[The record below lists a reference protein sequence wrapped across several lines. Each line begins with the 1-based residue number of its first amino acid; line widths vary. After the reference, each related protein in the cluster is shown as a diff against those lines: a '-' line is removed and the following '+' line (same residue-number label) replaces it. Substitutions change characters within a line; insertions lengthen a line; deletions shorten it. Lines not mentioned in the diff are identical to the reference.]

1 MSEVQS
7 RPSAPRGRSSARGA
21 RGGYSSRGPRSQK
34 QTNGDHQSAGSID
47 ASAEEGELAQ
57 LRQQYATQLATIRET
72 FPDWTDLDLLLALHD
87 SDGDLNVASE
97 RILEGQVSQFAE
109 VKKNDRSRSKVKD
122 TSAVGSDANA
132 PSTSTRGR
140 GRFEGTRG
148 GRGRGTERG
157 RGGFRG
163 GRGGAH
169 AANGSRSGAGVSVP
183 TTESSA
189 WDTTAATTDANNAW
203 DTDAPT
209 NSGAAAADD
218 AEAKPAATPEAVKK
232 PAAPQEPPKKTWAS
246 MFAKPKPAP
255 APPKPAAVAPPP
267 EPAAPEPVAEP
278 EPTKEIEKAVEAE
291 ELPIPPV
298 ADEAPAAETAP
309 AAPAEPPVVTP
320 EVPELPSAQITPSK
334 DELTKEN
341 VENLPD
347 LAEPAPTGTA
357 ASTVASGSVVGVAT
371 PLTGAQRTQA
381 ARPGPAIGGFAT
393 VAQKATAPQGRS
405 SSYQRKV
412 LDQQEAVV
420 MPGNHAVDRA
430 AVQFGSLGLNG
441 DAALDV
447 DEDRE
452 EAETRTQPPQHSPTQ
467 QPRTSLPPA
476 PRQPAVP
483 SESQVQESVPT
494 PKPAPGLPPVNQQAQ
509 QQSPAIGGQAAQPYS
524 QFGRYGQANIQ
535 SEPAGQAQKPYDPFG
550 APVSQPNQ
558 FDSFPS
564 HTQPQNIQQP
574 QVPSTL
580 GGFSSAPNDYSSY
593 YTSDQQRNAYQN
605 YYGAGYGQQT
615 GGNQQQEVNAQE
627 QRTSSGFG
635 PAGADSGFPTSQS
648 QQVGNNPSI
657 SFGTVQARRSGA
669 RTSREYSGL
678 SEYPASSRHRHSR
691 FNSDDS
697 ALLGSLRPLRNLAM
711 PSISQLVPNLPSQ
724 NQSRYGD
731 AQNSGHN
738 TPVPAMAAQHHPAAQ
753 SQHMHQPHGQTG
765 HSGFPYSQH
774 PYYNTPYFNAYMN
787 HYGGAYGGQ
796 GYGAPFGKGMYGQ
809 PNHGYGMSPQTTYD
823 AHSSSPAN
831 VGAFGA
837 SSMHARDSA
846 LGGGLGDY
854 RASSTQPS
862 QTQQHTASS
871 GAFGGMPD
879 VFGRNQGVFP
889 GQGQPYGQQ
898 QSASQAGAED
908 ALKPFGD
915 KGASGPSPSSIGQP
929 GRPGSATNSVGQGAQ
944 SGLPPPQSHQQ
955 GFGAYPGSQ
964 YGLGGLGG
972 HQGGQGHSGGYGGYG
987 AGFGSYGS
995 YGRGGGW
1002 GGNYGAH

>member
-34 QTNGDHQSAGSID
+34 QTNGDHKSAGSID

-57 LRQQYATQLATIRET
+57 LRQQYAIQLATIRET

-97 RILEGQVSQFAE
+97 KILEGQVSQFAE

-132 PSTSTRGR
+132 TSASARGR
-140 GRFEGTRG
+140 GRFESTRG

-189 WDTTAATTDANNAW
+189 WDTAATTTDANNAW
-203 DTDAPT
+203 DTGAPA
-209 NSGAAAADD
+209 NSGDAAADG
-218 AEAKPAATPEAVKK
+218 AEAKPAAAPEAVKK
-232 PAAPQEPPKKTWAS
+232 PAAPQEPPKKTWAQ

-255 APPKPAAVAPPP
+255 APPKPVVAAPPP
-267 EPAAPEPVAEP
+267 EPAAPEPAAEP
-278 EPTKEIEKAVEAE
+278 EPTKEVEKAVEAE

-298 ADEAPAAETAP
+298 ADEAPAEETST
-309 AAPAEPPVVTP
+309 APAEPPVVTP
-320 EVPELPSAQITPSK
+320 EVPELPSAQLTPSK

-347 LAEPAPTGTA
+347 VAEPAPTGTA

-371 PLTGAQRTQA
+371 PLTGPQRTQA
-381 ARPGPAIGGFAT
+381 ARPAIGGFAT
-393 VAQKATAPQGRS
+393 TAQKATAPQGRS

-476 PRQPAVP
+476 PRQPAAP
-483 SESQVQESVPT
+483 SESQAQESVPT
-494 PKPAPGLPPVNQQAQ
+494 PKPAPGLPPVNQQPQ

-535 SEPAGQAQKPYDPFG
+535 SEPAGQTQKPYDPFG

-558 FDSFPS
+558 FDNFPS
-564 HTQPQNIQQP
+564 HTQPQNMQQP

-605 YYGAGYGQQT
+605 YYGAGYGQQA

-627 QRTSSGFG
+627 QRTGSGFG
-635 PAGADSGFPTSQS
+635 PAGADSAFPTSQS
-648 QQVGNNPSI
+648 Q
-657 SFGTVQARRSGA
+657 
-669 RTSREYSGL
+669 
-678 SEYPASSRHRHSR
+678 
-691 FNSDDS
+691 
-697 ALLGSLRPLRNLAM
+697 
-711 PSISQLVPNLPSQ
+711 Q

-787 HYGGAYGGQ
+787 HYGGGYGGQ

-809 PNHGYGMSPQTTYD
+809 PNHAYGMSPQTTYD

-837 SSMHARDSA
+837 SSMHGRDSG

-898 QSASQAGAED
+898 QSASQAGADD

-915 KGASGPSPSSIGQP
+915 KAASGPSPSSIGQP
-929 GRPGSATNSVGQGAQ
+929 GRPGSATNSAGQAAQ

-972 HQGGQGHSGGYGGYG
+972 HQAGQGHSGGYGGYG

-1002 GGNYGAH
+1002 GGNYGH

>member
-7 RPSAPRGRSSARGA
+7 RPSAPRGRSSARGG

-34 QTNGDHQSAGSID
+34 TNGDHKSAGSID
-47 ASAEEGELAQ
+47 ASAEEGELGQ
-57 LRQQYATQLATIRET
+57 LRQQYAIQLATIKET
-72 FPDWTDLDLLLALHD
+72 FPDWTDLDLLLALHE

-97 RILEGQVSQFAE
+97 KILEGQISQFAE
-109 VKKNDRSRSKVKD
+109 VPKKNDRARSKVKD
-122 TSAVGSDANA
+122 TSAVGSEAA
-132 PSTSTRGR
+132 ATSGTARGGR

-163 GRGGAH
+163 SRGGAH

-183 TTESSA
+183 TNESSA
-189 WDTTAATTDANNAW
+189 WDTPVTTTDSNNAW
-203 DTDAPT
+203 DT
-209 NSGAAAADD
+209 SAAADGTD
-218 AEAKPAATPEAVKK
+218 GAADGQWNTAADAKPAAAVEAVKK
-232 PAAPQEPPKKTWAS
+232 PAAPQEPPKKTWAQ

-255 APPKPAAVAPPP
+255 APPKPAAAAPPP
-267 EPAAPEPVAEP
+267 EPAAPVPAAVP
-278 EPTKEIEKAVEAE
+278 EPTKEIETAVQAE
-291 ELPIPPV
+291 ELPIPPA
-298 ADEAPAAETAP
+298 ADEAPAP
-309 AAPAEPPVVTP
+309 EPPAVAVEPPAPTP
-320 EVPELPSAQITPSK
+320 EVPEVPSTQITPSK

-347 LAEPAPTGTA
+347 VADPPPTGTA
-357 ASTVASGSVVGVAT
+357 ASTVASGSVIGVAT
-371 PLTGAQRTQA
+371 PLTGPQRTPA
-381 ARPGPAIGGFAT
+381 ARPTIGGFAAS
-393 VAQKATAPQGRS
+393 AQKATSTQGRS
-405 SSYQRKV
+405 ASYQRKI
-412 LDQQEAVV
+412 LEQQEAVV

-483 SESQVQESVPT
+483 SEAQPQEPAVPT
-494 PKPAPGLPPVNQQAQ
+494 PKPAPGLPPVNQQPQ

-524 QFGRYGQANIQ
+524 QFGRYGQTNVQ
-535 SEPAGQAQKPYDPFG
+535 SEPAAQAQKPYDPFG

-574 QVPSTL
+574 QAPSSL

-605 YYGAGYGQQT
+605 YYGAGYGQQA
-615 GGNQQQEVNAQE
+615 GGNQQQEANAQE
-627 QRTSSGFG
+627 QRTGSGFG
-635 PAGADSGFPTSQS
+635 PAAGDSAFPTSQS
-648 QQVGNNPSI
+648 Q
-657 SFGTVQARRSGA
+657 
-669 RTSREYSGL
+669 
-678 SEYPASSRHRHSR
+678 
-691 FNSDDS
+691 
-697 ALLGSLRPLRNLAM
+697 
-711 PSISQLVPNLPSQ
+711 
-724 NQSRYGD
+724 QSRYGD

-738 TPVPAMAAQHHPAAQ
+738 TPAPTMAAQHHPAAQ

-765 HSGFPYSQH
+765 HSGFPYGSH
-774 PYYNTPYFNAYMN
+774 PYYNSPYYNAYMN
-787 HYGGAYGGQ
+787 QFGGAYGGQ
-796 GYGAPFGKGMYGQ
+796 GYGAPFGKNMYGQ
-809 PNHGYGMSPQTTYD
+809 PHHAAYGMSPQTTYD

-831 VGAFGA
+831 VGGFGA
-837 SSMHARDSA
+837 SSMHGRDSA
-846 LGGGLGDY
+846 LAGGLGDY

-889 GQGQPYGQQ
+889 GQNQPYGQQ
-898 QSASQAGAED
+898 QSASQAGTED
-908 ALKPFGD
+908 SLKPFGE
-915 KGASGPSPSSIGQP
+915 KAATGPSPSSIGQP
-929 GRPGSATNSVGQGAQ
+929 GRPGSATNSAGQGAQ

-955 GFGAYPGSQ
+955 GFGGYPGSQ

-972 HQGGQGHSGGYGGYG
+972 HQGGQSHGGGYGGYG

-1002 GGNYGAH
+1002 GGNYGH

>member
-1 MSEVQS
+1 MPPLGLRACALARYVNLT
-7 RPSAPRGRSSARGA
+7 AP
-21 RGGYSSRGPRSQK
+21 
-34 QTNGDHQSAGSID
+34 T
-47 ASAEEGELAQ
+47 
-57 LRQQYATQLATIRET
+57 
-72 FPDWTDLDLLLALHD
+72 
-87 SDGDLNVASE
+87 
-97 RILEGQVSQFAE
+97 GQISQFAE
-109 VKKNDRSRSKVKD
+109 VPKKNDRARSKVKD
-122 TSAVGSDANA
+122 TSASNDAA
-132 PSTSTRGR
+132 ATSTSSRGR
-140 GRFEGTRG
+140 GRFESTRG
-148 GRGRGTERG
+148 GRGRGNERG

-163 GRGGAH
+163 SRGGAH

-189 WDTTAATTDANNAW
+189 WDATATTADANNAW
-203 DTDAPT
+203 DTPAPADLGD
-209 NSGAAAADD
+209 GATDGQGKDIA
-218 AEAKPAATPEAVKK
+218 AEAKPAAAAEAVKK
-232 PAAPQEPPKKTWAS
+232 PAAPQEPPKKTWAQ
-246 MFAKPKPAP
+246 MFAKPKPKP
-255 APPKPAAVAPPP
+255 APPKPAAAAPPP
-267 EPAAPEPVAEP
+267 EPAAPVPAVVP
-278 EPTKEIEKAVEAE
+278 EPTKEIEQAVQAE
-291 ELPIPPV
+291 ELPIPPT
-298 ADEAPAAETAP
+298 ADEAPAAEPPAP
-309 AAPAEPPVVTP
+309 AAEPPVVTP
-320 EVPELPSAQITPSK
+320 EVPEVPSAQITPSK

-347 LAEPAPTGTA
+347 VAEPPPTGTA
-357 ASTVASGSVVGVAT
+357 ASTVASGSAVGVAT
-371 PLTGAQRTQA
+371 PLTGAQRTPA
-381 ARPGPAIGGFAT
+381 ARPAIGGFAT

-405 SSYQRKV
+405 ASYQRKV
-412 LDQQEAVV
+412 LEQQEAVV

-467 QPRTSLPPA
+467 QPRASLPPA
-476 PRQPAVP
+476 PRQPAAP
-483 SESQVQESVPT
+483 SESQPQDHVPT
-494 PKPAPGLPPVNQQAQ
+494 PKQAPGLPPVNQQPQ

-524 QFGRYGQANIQ
+524 QFGRYGQNNVQ
-535 SEPAGQAQKPYDPFG
+535 SEPTQAQKPYDPFG

-574 QVPSTL
+574 QAPSSL

-605 YYGAGYGQQT
+605 YYGAGYGQQA
-615 GGNQQQEVNAQE
+615 GGNQQQEVSAQE
-627 QRTSSGFG
+627 QRTGSGFG
-635 PAGADSGFPTSQS
+635 PTSGDSAFPTSQS
-648 QQVGNNPSI
+648 QQVGNFPSTP
-657 SFGTVQARRSGA
+657 FHKLQTRRSQGHM
-669 RTSREYSGL
+669 SRDHSES
-678 SEYPASSRHRHSR
+678 SEYPTSRWSRDRPFMGSNHAVRKSKSSE
-691 FNSDDS
+691 
-697 ALLGSLRPLRNLAM
+697 SLQNISL
-711 PSISQLVPNLPSQ
+711 PSISQLVSDMPSQ
-724 NQSRYGD
+724 TQSRYGD

-738 TPVPAMAAQHHPAAQ
+738 TPAPTMAAQHHPAAQ

-765 HSGFPYSQH
+765 HSGFPYGSH
-774 PYYNTPYFNAYMN
+774 PYYNSPYYNAYMN
-787 HYGGAYGGQ
+787 QFGGAYGGQ

-809 PNHGYGMSPQTTYD
+809 PHHGYGMSPQTTYD

-831 VGAFGA
+831 VGGFGA
-837 SSMHARDSA
+837 SSMHGRDSA

-854 RASSTQPS
+854 RTSSTQPS

-889 GQGQPYGQQ
+889 GQNQPYGQQ

-908 ALKPFGD
+908 ALKPFGE
-915 KGASGPSPSSIGQP
+915 KAGAGPSPSSIGQP

-955 GFGAYPGSQ
+955 GFGGYPGSQ

-972 HQGGQGHSGGYGGYG
+972 HQGGQSHGGGYGGYG

-1002 GGNYGAH
+1002 GGNYGH

>member
-7 RPSAPRGRSSARGA
+7 RPSAPRGRSSARGG
-21 RGGYSSRGPRSQK
+21 RGGFSSRGPRSSK
-34 QTNGDHQSAGSID
+34 QTNGDHKSND
-47 ASAEEGELAQ
+47 ASAEEGELSQ
-57 LRQQYATQLATIRET
+57 LKQQYATQLATIKET
-72 FPDWTDLDLLLALHD
+72 FPDWTDLDLLLALHE

-97 RILEGQVSQFAE
+97 KILEGQISQFAE
-109 VKKNDRSRSKVKD
+109 VPKKNDRARSKVKD
-122 TSAVGSDANA
+122 TSASNDAA
-132 PSTSTRGR
+132 ATSTSSRGR
-140 GRFEGTRG
+140 GRFESTRG
-148 GRGRGTERG
+148 GRGRGNERG

-163 GRGGAH
+163 SRGGAH

-189 WDTTAATTDANNAW
+189 WDATATTADANNAW
-203 DTDAPT
+203 DTPAPADLGD
-209 NSGAAAADD
+209 GATDGQGKDIA
-218 AEAKPAATPEAVKK
+218 AEAKPAAAAEAVKK
-232 PAAPQEPPKKTWAS
+232 PAAPQEPPKKTWAQ
-246 MFAKPKPAP
+246 MFAKPKPKP
-255 APPKPAAVAPPP
+255 APPKPAAAAPPP
-267 EPAAPEPVAEP
+267 EPAAPVPAVVP
-278 EPTKEIEKAVEAE
+278 EPTKEIEQAVQAE
-291 ELPIPPV
+291 ELPIPPT
-298 ADEAPAAETAP
+298 ADEAPAAEPPAP
-309 AAPAEPPVVTP
+309 AAEPPVVTP
-320 EVPELPSAQITPSK
+320 EVPEVPSAQITPSK

-347 LAEPAPTGTA
+347 VAEPPPTGTA
-357 ASTVASGSVVGVAT
+357 ASTVASGSA
-371 PLTGAQRTQA
+371 
-381 ARPGPAIGGFAT
+381 
-393 VAQKATAPQGRS
+393 KATAPQGRS
-405 SSYQRKV
+405 ASYQRKV
-412 LDQQEAVV
+412 LEQQEAVV

-467 QPRTSLPPA
+467 QPRASLPPA
-476 PRQPAVP
+476 PRQPAAP
-483 SESQVQESVPT
+483 SESQPQDHVPT
-494 PKPAPGLPPVNQQAQ
+494 PKQAPGLPPVNQQPQ

-524 QFGRYGQANIQ
+524 QFGRYGQNNVQ
-535 SEPAGQAQKPYDPFG
+535 SEPTQAQKPYDPFG

-574 QVPSTL
+574 QAPSSL

-605 YYGAGYGQQT
+605 YYGAGYGQQA
-615 GGNQQQEVNAQE
+615 GGNQQQEVSAQE
-627 QRTSSGFG
+627 QRTGSGFG
-635 PAGADSGFPTSQS
+635 PTSGDSAFPTSQS
-648 QQVGNNPSI
+648 QQ
-657 SFGTVQARRSGA
+657 T
-669 RTSREYSGL
+669 
-678 SEYPASSRHRHSR
+678 
-691 FNSDDS
+691 
-697 ALLGSLRPLRNLAM
+697 
-711 PSISQLVPNLPSQ
+711 
-724 NQSRYGD
+724 QSRYGD

-738 TPVPAMAAQHHPAAQ
+738 TPAPTMAAQHHPAAQ

-765 HSGFPYSQH
+765 HSGFPYGSH
-774 PYYNTPYFNAYMN
+774 PYYNSPYYNAYMN
-787 HYGGAYGGQ
+787 QFGGAYGGQ

-809 PNHGYGMSPQTTYD
+809 PHHGYGMSPQTTYD

-831 VGAFGA
+831 VGGFGA
-837 SSMHARDSA
+837 SSMHGRDSA

-854 RASSTQPS
+854 RTSSTQPS

-889 GQGQPYGQQ
+889 GQNQPYGQQ

-908 ALKPFGD
+908 ALKPFGE
-915 KGASGPSPSSIGQP
+915 KAGAGPSPSSIGQP

-955 GFGAYPGSQ
+955 GFGGYPGSQ

-972 HQGGQGHSGGYGGYG
+972 HQGGQSHGGGYGGYG

-1002 GGNYGAH
+1002 GGNYGH